1 MTTGWWAAPEQ
12 ARRPRRLRRLVL
24 VVGLAGLFAAS
35 ATAGWAYADP
45 VAFGTALDGV
55 VRLAPLDVMPAGAAA
70 PDPGAGAGAVLAP
83 AATPDAGAAATQP
96 ASEASTAAPTASPS
110 APTASPRPLTSTTAV
125 PAPDVS
131 AATAARLDRALA
143 RAQKALL
150 LPGVEATVIFADGS
164 TWNGA
169 AGLADV
175 AAARPVEP
183 ATPFA
188 AASVTK
194 TFTSALI
201 LRYVDQGL
209 IKLDDP
215 LARWLPAWPNARK
228 ITVRM
233 LLNHTSGIR
242 DFFRNPKLDLA
253 LNKDMTRTWTSAEV
267 MESYIPKGAAFP
279 PGTSWSYSNTNY
291 LLLGVVAA
299 QVGGAPWEELVR
311 RELIDPLGLDSTYVQ
326 GFELPPA
333 VPALAY
339 RIIDGFYGPTPQART
354 DGSTVVPFRSVVTAA
369 GSAGAIASTAGDLAR
384 WARALYGGT
393 GVVSAATRREMLTF
407 VKAYLYGTVTSY
419 GLGVSRVGFDGH
431 SAYGHTGALVGTRAA
446 IRYFPR
452 EKVTV
457 AVLFNRETFVGD
469 DVVRI
474 LARNI
479 FPKPVASPSPSPGAS
494 PSPTPTAAP

>member
-1 MTTGWWAAPEQ
+1 MTTGWWMAPGQ
-12 ARRPRRLRRLVL
+12 PRRPRRRRRLAL
-24 VVGLAGLFAAS
+24 LGGLALLFGAS

-45 VAFGTALDGV
+45 AAFGSALDGV
-55 VRLAPLDVMPAGAAA
+55 AHLAPMGVAPAAAAPGPSGSSAATASPGAAA
-70 PDPGAGAGAVLAP
+70 
-83 AATPDAGAAATQP
+83 AASPTPRVT
-96 ASEASTAAPTASPS
+96 EAPTPT
-110 APTASPRPLTSTTAV
+110 PTASPRPLPSRPAESAPNV
-125 PAPDVS
+125 PAL
-131 AATAARLDRALA
+131 TAGRLDRALA

-175 AAARPVEP
+175 TAGRPVEP
-183 ATPFA
+183 GTPFA

-209 IKLDDP
+209 VKLDDR
-215 LARWLPAWPNARK
+215 LARWLPDWPNARK
-228 ITVRM
+228 ITIRM

-242 DFFRNPKLDLA
+242 DYFRNPKLDLA
-253 LNKDMTRTWTSAEV
+253 LNKDKTRSWTSAEIL
-267 MESYIPKGAAFP
+267 ESYVPKGAAFP

-299 QVGGAPWEELVR
+299 KVGGAPWEELVR
-311 RELIDPLGLDSTYVQ
+311 RELIEPLGLDNTYVQ
-326 GFELPPA
+326 AVELPPVA
-333 VPALAY
+333 PALAY

-354 DGSTVVPFRSVVTAA
+354 DGSTVVPFRSVITAA

-431 SAYGHTGALVGTRAA
+431 PAYGHTGALVGTRAA

-479 FPKPVASPSPSPGAS
+479 LPKPSPSPSPSPAS
-494 PSPTPTAAP
+494 SSSPTAAP

>member
-1 MTTGWWAAPEQ
+1 MTAGWWSAPDPP
-12 ARRPRRLRRLVL
+12 RRPRRLRRLVL
-24 VVGLAGLFAAS
+24 LVGLAGLFAAS
-35 ATAGWAYADP
+35 GTAGWAFSDP
-45 VAFGTALDGV
+45 AAFGAALDGV
-55 VRLAPLDVMPAGAAA
+55 ARLAPLDIAPAGAAA
-70 PDPGAGAGAVLAP
+70 PGPSGGP
-83 AATPDAGAAATQP
+83 AAAASPGESQLASPTPGTTATPTP
-96 ASEASTAAPTASPS
+96 ASTPTPAPLPS
-110 APTASPRPLTSTTAV
+110 IPAV
-125 PAPDVS
+125 VAPDVP
-131 AATAARLDRALA
+131 AAMAARLDRTLA
-143 RAQKALL
+143 RARAALL

-169 AGLADV
+169 AGMADV
-175 AAARPVEP
+175 AAARPVLP
-183 ATPFA
+183 STPFA

-209 IKLDDP
+209 LKLDDP
-215 LARWLPAWPNARK
+215 LARWLPEWPNARK
-228 ITVRM
+228 ITIRM

-253 LNKDMTRTWTSAEV
+253 LNKDMKRTWTSAEILEAYV
-267 MESYIPKGAAFP
+267 PKGAAFP

-291 LLLGVVAA
+291 LLLGVIAA
-299 QVGGAPWEELVR
+299 RVGGAPWEELVR

-326 GFELPPA
+326 A
-333 VPALAY
+333 VDEPLSAPALAY
-339 RIIDGFYGPTPQART
+339 RIIDGFRGPTPQART

-369 GSAGAIASTAGDLAR
+369 GSAGAIASTTGDLAR
-384 WARALYGGT
+384 WARTLYGGT
-393 GVVSAATRREMLTF
+393 GVLSAATRREMLTF

-431 SAYGHTGALVGTRAA
+431 TAYGHTGALVGTRAA

-474 LARNI
+474 LARTI
-479 FPKPVASPSPSPGAS
+479 FPKPAASPSPSPVVS
-494 PSPTPTAAP
+494 PSPTPAP

>member
-1 MTTGWWAAPEQ
+1 M
-12 ARRPRRLRRLVL
+12 
-24 VVGLAGLFAAS
+24 LFGAS

-45 VAFGTALDGV
+45 AAFGSALDGV
-55 VRLAPLDVMPAGAAA
+55 ARLAPAVIAPAGAAA
-70 PDPGAGAGAVLAP
+70 PAPGADGGAGPAQ
-83 AATPDAGAAATQP
+83 AATPDASAAATPP
-96 ASEASTAAPTASPS
+96 AAEASTPAPTARPPAPTAGPS
-110 APTASPRPLTSTTAV
+110 AAAASPRPLASTANI

-131 AATAARLDRALA
+131 AATAGRLDRALA

-175 AAARPVEP
+175 AAGRPVEP
-183 ATPFA
+183 GTPFA

-194 TFTSALI
+194 TFTSALV

-209 IKLDDP
+209 LKLDDP
-215 LARWLPAWPNARK
+215 LARWMPAWPNARK

-242 DFFRNPKLDLA
+242 DYFRNPKLDLA
-253 LNKDMTRTWTSAEV
+253 LNKDKTRSWTSAEILASWV
-267 MESYIPKGAAFP
+267 PKGAAFP

-299 QVGGAPWEELVR
+299 KVGGAPWEELVR
-311 RELIDPLGLDSTYVQ
+311 RELIEPLGLDNTYVQ
-326 GFELPPA
+326 AVELPPA
-333 VPALAY
+333 APALAY

-384 WARALYGGT
+384 WARAFYGGT

-407 VKAYLYGTVTSY
+407 VKAYLYGRVTSY

-431 SAYGHTGALVGTRAA
+431 PAYGHTGALVGTRAA

-479 FPKPVASPSPSPGAS
+479 LPKPSPSPSRHPRRAS
-494 PSPTPTAAP
+494 SPTAAP

>member
-1 MTTGWWAAPEQ
+1 
-12 ARRPRRLRRLVL
+12 L
-24 VVGLAGLFAAS
+24 
-35 ATAGWAYADP
+35 TAG
-45 VAFGTALDGV
+45 
-55 VRLAPLDVMPAGAAA
+55 
-70 PDPGAGAGAVLAP
+70 
-83 AATPDAGAAATQP
+83 
-96 ASEASTAAPTASPS
+96 
-110 APTASPRPLTSTTAV
+110 
-125 PAPDVS
+125 
-131 AATAARLDRALA
+131 RLDRALA

-175 AAARPVEP
+175 VAGRPVDP
-183 ATPFA
+183 KTPFA
-188 AASVTK
+188 VASVTK
-194 TFTSALI
+194 TFTSALV

-228 ITVRM
+228 ITIRM

-242 DFFRNPKLDLA
+242 DYFRNPKLDLA
-253 LNKDMTRTWTSAEV
+253 LNKDKTRSWTSAEILASHV
-267 MESYIPKGAAFP
+267 PKGAAFP

-299 QVGGAPWEELVR
+299 KVGGAPWEELVR
-311 RELIDPLGLDSTYVQ
+311 RELIEPLGLDNTYVQ
-326 GFELPPA
+326 AVEVPPA
-333 VPALAY
+333 APALAY

-407 VKAYLYGTVTSY
+407 VKAYLYGGVTSY

-431 SAYGHTGALVGTRAA
+431 PAYGHTGALVGTRAA

-479 FPKPVASPSPSPGAS
+479 LPKASATPTPSASPGTSLS
-494 PSPTPTAAP
+494 PTAAP

>member
-1 MTTGWWAAPEQ
+1 
-12 ARRPRRLRRLVL
+12 L
-24 VVGLAGLFAAS
+24 
-35 ATAGWAYADP
+35 TAG
-45 VAFGTALDGV
+45 
-55 VRLAPLDVMPAGAAA
+55 
-70 PDPGAGAGAVLAP
+70 
-83 AATPDAGAAATQP
+83 
-96 ASEASTAAPTASPS
+96 
-110 APTASPRPLTSTTAV
+110 
-125 PAPDVS
+125 
-131 AATAARLDRALA
+131 RLDRALA

-175 AAARPVEP
+175 VAGRPVDP
-183 ATPFA
+183 KTPFA
-188 AASVTK
+188 VASVTK
-194 TFTSALI
+194 TFTSALV

-228 ITVRM
+228 ITIRM

-242 DFFRNPKLDLA
+242 DYFRNPKLDLA
-253 LNKDMTRTWTSAEV
+253 LNKDKTRSWTSAEILASHV
-267 MESYIPKGAAFP
+267 PKGAAFP

-299 QVGGAPWEELVR
+299 KVGGAPWEELVR
-311 RELIDPLGLDSTYVQ
+311 RELIEPLGLHDTYVQ
-326 GFELPPA
+326 AVELPPA
-333 VPALAY
+333 APALAY

-407 VKAYLYGTVTSY
+407 VKAYLYGGVTSY

-431 SAYGHTGALVGTRAA
+431 PAYGHTGALVGTRAA

-479 FPKPVASPSPSPGAS
+479 LPKASATPTPSASPGTSLS
-494 PSPTPTAAP
+494 PTAAP